1 MQNWKNNYICTVNQY
16 FNILEP
22 PSSLTIEILYLG
34 ISLILLLI
42 CSALISGSE
51 TSFFSLSHKQLEG
64 LKEETDKRSHNI
76 LRLLGN
82 PDYLLGTILQAN
94 NCINIL
100 IVLISSI
107 LLGHL
112 FSFEGKPV
120 LEFLVNT
127 ILVTFILVLF
137 GEVMPKILAT
147 RIPVKFAKFMSGPLL
162 FLGPVTKPFNWLMSK
177 FTDRLNNISLR
188 SDITL
193 NDLAQAVDIATPS
206 TSQEK
211 KILKGIVM
219 LPTTDVCKIMKPR
232 VDVVALDIEMG
243 NEEVIEV
250 ATECGYSRL
259 PVYQENLDDIKGFLY
274 IKDILPYLMAENGS
288 FRWQDYIRE
297 AYFVPESKKVNDLL
311 EEFRNKKMHL
321 AVVVDEYGGTDGIVT
336 LEDILE
342 EIVGEI
348 VDESDFEEL
357 EEIRK
362 KAKQT
367 EIIK

>member
-1 MQNWKNNYICTVNQY
+1 M
-16 FNILEP
+16 EP
-22 PSSLTIEILYLG
+22 PSSLTIEFLCLG
-34 ISLILLLI
+34 ISLILLLV

-51 TSFFSLSHKQLEG
+51 TSFFSLTPKQIDK
-64 LKEETDKRSHNI
+64 LKEEADKRSNLI

-82 PDYLLGTILQAN
+82 PDYLLGTILQIN
-94 NCINIL
+94 NCVNIL

-107 LLGHL
+107 LLGHIFD
-112 FSFEGKPV
+112 FSANPV

-127 ILVTFILVLF
+127 LLVTFILVLF
-137 GEVMPKILAT
+137 GEVLPKIIAT
-147 RIPVKFAKFMSGPLL
+147 RIPVKFAKFMSRPLVIL
-162 FLGPVTKPFNWLMSK
+162 SPITKPFNTLMSL
-177 FTDRLNNISLR
+177 FTNRFSNIPLR
-188 SDITL
+188 SDVTL

-206 TSQEK
+206 EGEEK

-232 VDVVALDIEMG
+232 VDVVALDIEMS
-243 NEEVIEV
+243 NEEVIKI

-274 IKDILPYLMAENGS
+274 IKDVLPWLLEEKSDFN
-288 FRWQDYIRE
+288 WKNYIRE
-297 AYFVPESKKVNDLL
+297 AYFVPESKKINDLL

-348 VDESDFEEL
+348 VDESDFVEL
-357 EEIRK
+357 GQTPY
-362 KAKQT
+362 KQ
-367 EIIK
+367 ENSKIITR